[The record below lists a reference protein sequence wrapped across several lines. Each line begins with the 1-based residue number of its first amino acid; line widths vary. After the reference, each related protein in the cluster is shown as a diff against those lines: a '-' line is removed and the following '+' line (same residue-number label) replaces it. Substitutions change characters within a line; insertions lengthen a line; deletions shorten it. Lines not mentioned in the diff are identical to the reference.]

1 MTSIPEKEAA
11 GLRVPT
17 GRPAASF
24 SAHSINPPKQDMWIT
39 VRYLKN
45 KNCFT
50 VVATHDLKMVEHIRE
65 IYETYCFKSFFTE
78 SGVTFDYKIRKGI
91 CNETNAI
98 ELLSQYKFPA
108 VLLEDAKKFCRG
120 LYS

>member
-1 MTSIPEKEAA
+1 
-11 GLRVPT
+11 
-17 GRPAASF
+17 
-24 SAHSINPPKQDMWIT
+24 
-39 VRYLKN
+39 
-45 KNCFT
+45 
-50 VVATHDLKMVEHIRE
+50 MVEHIQE

-108 VLLEDAKKFCRG
+108 VILEDAKKICRG